1 MALDGDA
8 RNGNTLSANAL
19 TMAALIAPEAL
30 SDVILRVVHASMP
43 MSKQE
48 IEKRKSE
55 LPIEIDALSYSV
67 AAAMDRAG
75 ELPDP
80 RMSPMHVLGVRVKE
94 SDAGDEQGVHVDTKT
109 IRTDGEVR

>member
-94 SDAGDEQGVHVDTKT
+94 PDAGNGEAARSIPRQ
-109 IRTDGEVR
+109 IRA